1 MTTGQVQSDDV
12 SVVVPVDIAS
22 ARCAVCDH
30 EIDAHDA
37 IGRRYCEATQAQA
50 LRRGC
55 ICRPA

>member
-1 MTTGQVQSDDV
+1 MTIAQVQGDISADV
-12 SVVVPVDIAS
+12 SG

-30 EIDAHDA
+30 DMDAHDA

-50 LRRGC
+50 LGRNC